1 MSKTVARERRAVVL
15 LSGGIDSTVT
25 AYLARRDVGKEG
37 KLHAISFAY
46 GQLHKKELAFASD
59 IGVKLEMESHPLIKV
74 LGMEL
79 FGEMESHPL
88 IKVLGMEL
96 FGSSLVGG
104 DEEPIKRLETM
115 KSAFGMAYG
124 PSRGSSR
131 IPSTWVPQRN
141 SFFLALAYA
150 YAETVGAS
158 SVYIGVNSVDYSGYP
173 DCRPEFIVT
182 MCRALNLASK
192 QAVEE
197 GKRIGIETPL
207 QYLSKVEIISKGLEM
222 GVDFSKTWSCYCGR
236 ELACGKCPSCL
247 IRLEAFSKL
256 EMKDP
261 ARYEEV

>member
-1 MSKTVARERRAVVL
+1 MVHQVKLEELAGRRAVVL

-25 AYLARRDVGKEG
+25 AYLARKDVGKKG

-59 IGVKLEMESHPLIKV
+59 ISVKLEMESHPLIR
-74 LGMEL
+74 
-79 FGEMESHPL
+79 
-88 IKVLGMEL
+88 ILGMEL

-104 DEEPIKRLETM
+104 DEEPVKRLTAM
-115 KSAFGMAYG
+115 KASFGLAYG
-124 PSRGSSR
+124 RPKGDSR

-173 DCRPEFIVT
+173 DCRPEFVQAMDT
-182 MCRALNLASK
+182 ALNLASK
-192 QAVEE
+192 QAVET
-197 GKRIGIETPL
+197 GKYIRIVAPL
-207 QYLSKVEIISKGLEM
+207 QHLSKVEIISKGLEM

>member
-59 IGVKLEMESHPLIKV
+59 IGVKL
-74 LGMEL
+74 
-79 FGEMESHPL
+79 EMESHPL